1 MKDLKAL
8 VKVILD
14 PSGIGKSAIAKIQ
27 KVLEKYHLNLS
38 VGLNKAELIKA
49 AKRLVSELK
58 AELNKVT
65 GIDIKTNDHDTKKN
79 VAEAIKDQKKLQEE
93 LVKTAAEARK
103 LSKIG
108 SIETNA
114 DNNSK
119 APNPFGGNIDSNTDK
134 MNKVSFFDSLKS
146 SVKSVGS
153 WLFESDGIT
162 MVIDGFKKIRDVSIE
177 LNETVTGLSMAT
189 GASKKELQSYIESY
203 SKLGDE
209 LGATVID
216 VSKSGTEWLKQGKTI
231 AETEDLI
238 RSSMVLSKVGKL
250 SSADATKYLTNIMK
264 DYEVAVGDT
273 LGVVDKLYAVDMNS
287 STDIGGLVEG
297 MSEVA
302 DNAKLAGVSI
312 DTLLGYLAAIGEASQ
327 SSMSEAGTSLD
338 SVFSR
343 MGNIK
348 LGKLNDHQNSGEDI
362 SNVETVLKSAGISL
376 RDSQNSFRDFDE
388 VLTETA
394 SNWNNYS
401 EVQQKAIANAFAGTD
416 HMGNFLVLME
426 NFSTAQ
432 KYTETSL
439 NSSGQAMET
448 FSDYQDSVA
457 AHMERLQNAFI
468 GLSNTLVDS
477 GVINFFIDLGT
488 TGVKNLDAIISGLKY
503 ISSFGGN
510 ISSIGGT
517 IGALSGLLMNKSGMG
532 KMYCAPFYI
541 GLHYYAM

>member
-8 VKVILD
+8 LKVVLD
-14 PSGIGKSAIAKIQ
+14 PSGIGKSAIAKVQNIL
-27 KVLEKYHLNLS
+27 KKYQLKLS
-38 VGLNKAELIKA
+38 VGLNKAELMEA
-49 AKRLVSELK
+49 AKQVISELK
-58 AELNKVT
+58 SKLKKAT
-65 GIDIKTNDHDTKKN
+65 GIDIKMNSGDIKKD
-79 VAEAIKDQKKLQEE
+79 VTEAIKDQRKLQKEVGKTVDEVKKLS
-93 LVKTAAEARK
+93 T
-103 LSKIG
+103 ID
-108 SIETNA
+108 SIKPQA
-114 DNNSK
+114 DNNSGALK
-119 APNPFGGNIDSNTDK
+119 PFGGNIDSTTNKT
-134 MNKVSFFDSLKS
+134 NKVNLFDSLK
-146 SVKSVGS
+146 KTAGRVGS

-162 MVIDGFKKIRDVSIE
+162 MVINGFNKIKDASIE
-177 LNETVTGLSMAT
+177 LNETVAGLSMAT

-216 VSKSGTEWLKQGKTI
+216 VAKSGTEWLKQGKTI

-238 RSSMVLSKVGKL
+238 RSSMVLSKVGKM
-250 SSADATKYLTNIMK
+250 SSADATEYLTNIMK
-264 DYEVAVGDT
+264 DYEVSIGDT

-287 STDIGGLVEG
+287 SADIGGLVEG

-312 DTLLGYLAAIGEASQ
+312 DTLLGYLTAIGEVSQ
-327 SSMSEAGTSLD
+327 SGMSEAGTSLD

-348 LGKLNDHQNSGEDI
+348 LGKLKDYQNSGEDI

-401 EVQQKAIANAFAGTD
+401 EVQQQAIANAFAGTD
-416 HMGNFLVLME
+416 HMGNFIVLME

-448 FSDYQDSVA
+448 FSAYQDSVA
-457 AHMERLQNAFI
+457 AHTERLSNAFI

-477 GVINFFIDLGT
+477 GAINFFLDLGT
-488 TGVKNLDAIISGLKY
+488 ALIKGADGIVSFLTPLGALGAGIGITEFVKNFDRSCKKDFLK
-503 ISSFGGN
+503 I
-510 ISSIGGT
+510 
-517 IGALSGLLMNKSGMG
+517 A
-532 KMYCAPFYI
+532 
-541 GLHYYAM
+541 